1 MVVKYH
7 FRLYLFSLLMLGA
20 FGTLVSRLYYLQI
33 DREAEFKAKLP
44 GSKDLRVRV
53 PGVRGEI
60 RDRNGVTLVSNKPAF
75 EVRINLADVV
85 LEKIRREEQK
95 QSTSERSQGKGIKL
109 PKFHYKMSIG
119 GIMRDQVETD
129 IVAILDELVL
139 QPLDAMQLAKD
150 YDVNQ
155 LRVHYRTFKST
166 VPWVYRSD
174 LSFAEFSQ
182 FAEHNFGL
190 PGVSVGVRPIRQY
203 LYGSMACHML
213 GYVRLPDDQKVPE
226 EDRKK
231 WDFYVGDDYGWAG
244 LEKTMDSRLRGIP
257 GVRTMRKNSKG
268 AMVGEVDYQEP
279 KKGNDVWLTI
289 DARIQMITEKALRD
303 ANIGRGA
310 AVVIDPNSGEVLA
323 MASVPNF
330 DPNKF
335 IPTITT
341 ENYKELLD
349 NPAQSLFHRA
359 VNAYAPGSTFKVP
372 IAFAG
377 CLAGIEKSHFN
388 CSGSVTYG
396 SKPMQCWIQRQ
407 FGGSHGNLDLSE
419 AIMRSCNCYFY
430 QYGNRAGIEAIGKS
444 GHILGV
450 GERTGIEL
458 PDETSGVLPSK
469 EWMQMNRP
477 NEKYNSPGL
486 IANTSIGQGEVLATP
501 LQMCSVVATVAN
513 AGKSFKPHLLKKVTN
528 GDQVVEEPPPAVR
541 SDLASEGVT
550 RDQIELIRR
559 GMWKVV
565 NAEAGTAKAA
575 RIPGVEVAGKTGTA
589 QAWRMVDGTKK
600 VDNHTWFMCFAPYE
614 APKYAIVIIVQG
626 GKSGGSTSAPIAHRI
641 MEQSLA
647 LDKGLQVALA
657 PLPEVI
663 GHFHAIDAVQYA
675 DSGIA
680 LPATPVGDDPEAGA
694 ADPSE
699 ARMAPE
705 EKVKAE
711 AVADATMIRNVTARA
726 KPKRAPA
733 PKAVPIRE
741 AKPVVP
747 EPKERSGGL
756 LRRLFR

>member
-33 DREAEFKAKLP
+33 DREAEFTAKLP
-44 GSKDLRVRV
+44 GSKDLKVRV

-60 RDRNGVTLVSNKPAF
+60 RDRNGITLVSNKPAF

-85 LEKIRREEQK
+85 LEKIRREEQL
-95 QSTSERSQGKGIKL
+95 QSAAERSQGKGIKL
-109 PKFHYKMSIG
+109 PKYHFKMLER
-119 GIMRDQVETD
+119 GIMRDRSETD
-129 IVAILDELVL
+129 IKAILEELVL
-139 QPLDAMQLAKD
+139 QPLDAMQLAKG
-150 YDVNQ
+150 YDENQ

-174 LSFAEFSQ
+174 LTFEEFSQ

-203 LYGSMACHML
+203 IYDSLACHML

-226 EDRKK
+226 EERKK

-244 LEKTMDSRLRGIP
+244 LEKTMDERLRGIP

-279 KKGNDVWLTI
+279 KKGNDVWLTL
-289 DARIQMITEKALRD
+289 DARIQMIAEKALRD

-323 MASVPNF
+323 MASVPNYN
-330 DPNKF
+330 PNKF
-335 IPTITT
+335 IPTISTKD
-341 ENYKELLD
+341 YQQLLD
-349 NPAQSLFHRA
+349 NPVIPLLHRA
-359 VNAYAPGSTFKVP
+359 VRPFAPGSTFKIP
-372 IAFAG
+372 ISFAG
-377 CLAGIEKSHFN
+377 CLVGIEKSHFN

-396 SKPMQCWIQRQ
+396 NKAMQCWIQRQ
-407 FGGSHGNLDLSE
+407 FGGSHGSLDLSE

-430 QYGNRAGIEAIGKS
+430 QYGNRAGITAIGKV
-444 GHILGV
+444 GHMLGV

-458 PDETSGVLPSK
+458 LDEDPGVLPSK
-469 EWMQMNRP
+469 EWMQLNMP
-477 NEKYNSPGL
+477 NENWRSPGL
-486 IANTSIGQGEVLATP
+486 IANTSIGQGFVLATP

-513 AGKSFKPHLLKKVTN
+513 AGKSYKPHLLKKVTN
-528 GDQVVEEPPPAVR
+528 GDTIVEEPPPAVR
-541 SDLASEGVT
+541 SDLAAEGIT
-550 RDQIELIRR
+550 REQIEIIRK

-565 NAEAGTAKAA
+565 MAEAGTAKAA

-589 QAWRMVDGTKK
+589 QFWRIVNGNKIQ
-600 VDNHTWFMCFAPYE
+600 DNHTWFMCFAPYE
-614 APKYAIVIIVQG
+614 APKYAVVIIVQG

-647 LDKGLQVALA
+647 LDQGLQVAITA
-657 PLPEVI
+657 LPEVQ
-663 GHFHAIDAVQYA
+663 GHLKNIDAVTYA

-680 LPATPVGDDPEAGA
+680 LPASVVDDDPEAGA
-694 ADPSE
+694 GDPSE

-705 EKVKAE
+705 EKVKPD
-711 AVADATMIRNVTARA
+711 AVADANMIRNVTDR
-726 KPKRAPA
+726 PKRASA
-733 PKAVPIRE
+733 PKAVPIPE
-741 AKPVVP
+741 AKPVQ
-747 EPKERSGGL
+747 KEKPGGL